1 MFKKIQKNLE
11 NKIYMYNNIGKRY
24 KILENFSSVL
34 ENFVKFRKSLKLS
47 RR

>member
-24 KILENFSSVL
+24 KISAVF
-34 ENFVKFRKSLKLS
+34 
-47 RR
+47 